1 MCESIFH
8 SYPFLVRSFPEWFVF
23 TVIVNGIFKIKT
35 LITSYFHIES
45 YNFLIGFVIP
55 TVLNFLIFL

>member
-1 MCESIFH
+1 MKTIKTVLRKYEMCECIFH

-35 LITSYFHIES
+35 LPSEPPGRP
-45 YNFLIGFVIP
+45 LK
-55 TVLNFLIFL
+55 LKL